1 MKQGTAGQTC
11 AGHGAAFTPGT
22 LVLPAFARSG
32 RPSRE
37 ASGRPDGNERGLAS
51 LELAVIAIGLLL
63 LFGLLAAA
71 GRIAQA
77 ESAVDEAAADA
88 ARQASLARTVS
99 DAQAAATSSALR
111 TLRQQGLQ
119 CDDLQVRLDT
129 SAFGTRVGTDANIS
143 ATVSCPVALSDLALP
158 GLPGQKIVSATWVSP
173 LDTIRE
179 R

>member
-1 MKQGTAGQTC
+1 MKQYDSGQTR
-11 AGHGAAFTPGT
+11 AGHGAASTPST
-22 LVLPAFARSG
+22 IFPPALA
-32 RPSRE
+32 PSERLAHEAPELRE
-37 ASGRPDGNERGLAS
+37 GSERGLAS

-99 DAQAAATSSALR
+99 AAQTAATSSALR

-119 CDDLQVRLDT
+119 CNNLQVQLDT
-129 SAFGTRVGTDANIS
+129 SAFGTRVGTDANIT